1 MKVQRERA
9 VRKDSDTHTIT
20 ITLTAADV
28 KDVFVQVR
36 LLFNKSVSME
46 YNPFFT
52 KEVFLENIRKHFSY
66 LGEYRKEIQEWAFNV
81 ALRYEFVQQTGE
93 GMFRINPKIM
103 TMRTG
108 KTPQEVIDF
117 LEN

>member
-9 VRKDSDTHTIT
+9 GRKDSDTHTIT

-28 KDVFVQVR
+28 KDVFVQIR

-52 KEVFLENIRKHFSY
+52 KETRWRN
-66 LGEYRKEIQEWAFNV
+66 
-81 ALRYEFVQQTGE
+81 
-93 GMFRINPKIM
+93 
-103 TMRTG
+103 
-108 KTPQEVIDF
+108 
-117 LEN
+117 